1 MSGYYVQTDILK
13 PDGFTGN
20 HVWVTEEDERDALR
34 SKDTPMSYIVGGER
48 FYWNGE
54 TKTMDGAVE
63 RAVVYPTV
71 DEAESQAFIATCLD
85 PNLAGHVHVISEAD
99 ALKLEK
105 SRIEG
110 RKINEA
116 RARAHAENRYRLGPK
131 EGLI

>member
-13 PDGFTGN
+13 PDSFTGN
-20 HVWVTEEDERDALR
+20 HVWVTEEEEQDALR

-63 RAVVYPTV
+63 RATAYPTV
-71 DEAESQAFIATCLD
+71 AEAESQAFIASCLD
-85 PNLAGHVHVISEAD
+85 PNLAGHVHIIAEAD

-105 SRIEG
+105 GRIEA
-110 RKINEA
+110 RKREA
-116 RARAHAENRYRLGPK
+116 AQYKAHMENRFKLGNK